1 MKEKLIASFQN
12 LIDTVVATAPKV
24 VVGLGLLIVALI
36 VAKIVEKL
44 LRLILVRMRFDSLV
58 ERAGVDKMLQRV
70 GIRQQLNQFLPRL
83 VYFLLLFLMAKTM
96 ADTLGWA
103 AVSDALASFF
113 AYLPNLIAALLLLV
127 LGTAAAQFVGGTVSQ
142 AAESAGI
149 EFAPTLGR
157 VVSSLIIFIVGIM
170 AMAQLKVDTEMIRL
184 VSSFIMAGA
193 AIAFGLSFGLGAREI
208 TRNVIAGFYA
218 RKLLEPGKAL
228 EVGEHRGTLRAI
240 TATHAI
246 LEAEDRNITIT
257 ITVAN
262 GVFLDEVAKQ

>member
-1 MKEKLIASFQN
+1 M
-12 LIDTVVATAPKV
+12 
-24 VVGLGLLIVALI
+24 
-36 VAKIVEKL
+36 
-44 LRLILVRMRFDSLV
+44 
-58 ERAGVDKMLQRV
+58 
-70 GIRQQLNQFLPRL
+70 
-83 VYFLLLFLMAKTM
+83 
-96 ADTLGWA
+96 
-103 AVSDALASFF
+103 
-113 AYLPNLIAALLLLV
+113 
-127 LGTAAAQFVGGTVSQ
+127 SQ

-228 EVGEHRGTLRAI
+228 EVGEHRGTLRTI